1 MDVII
6 VENAAA
12 VAEQAAELIAACI
25 AQKPS
30 AVLGVATGSSP
41 VGTYEA
47 LAARV
52 RAGELD
58 CSEVSAF
65 ALDEYVGLPLTHP
78 ESYHEVIRSTVTEP
92 LGLDPARVN
101 VPDGSAADLE
111 AAGADYERRISAA
124 GGVDLQ
130 LLGIGANG
138 HIGFNEPCSSFA
150 SRTRMKTLAPQTRED
165 NARFFDSLDEVPLHC
180 ITQGL
185 GTIHDARE
193 LLLVAQGEGKADAVA
208 AMIEGPVASICP
220 ASALQLHPR
229 ATVIV
234 DRAAASKLR
243 LVEYYEHVQ
252 RHKPA
257 ARETAGV

>member
-6 VENAAA
+6 VEDAAA
-12 VAEQAAELIAACI
+12 VAERAAAQIAARI
-25 AQKPS
+25 AAKPN

-52 RAGELD
+52 RDGRLD
-58 CSEVSAF
+58 CSAVSAF
-65 ALDEYVGLPLTHP
+65 ALDEYAGLPLTHP
-78 ESYHEVIRSTVTEP
+78 EAYHEVIRRTVTEP

-101 VPDGSAADLE
+101 VPDGSASDLA
-111 AAGADYERRISAA
+111 AAGEDYERRIAAA

-165 NARFFDSLDEVPLHC
+165 NARFFASLDDVPLHC

-185 GTIHDARE
+185 GTILDARE

-220 ASALQLHPR
+220 ASALQLHAR
-229 ATVIV
+229 ATVII
-234 DRAAASKLR
+234 DRAAANRLR
-243 LVEYYEHVQ
+243 LVDYYEHVQ
-252 RHKPA
+252 RHQPA
-257 ARETAGV
+257 NRIPAEV